1 MGQWLECVSRMALSN
16 GDFLVEQYELRIL
29 PSASIMEY
37 LKQGYGNNQ
46 NSALVFGNP
55 DLNDPELD
63 LPYAQLE
70 AQKIGKLVYG
80 STVLLRNQATE
91 TAAKTLGGRFRYLHF
106 ASHGVFDAENPLDSA
121 LLLSSDGK
129 NDGRLT
135 VSELYETRMNA
146 DLITLSACETALGKI
161 TNGDDVVGFTRGF
174 LYAGANSIVS
184 SLWQIDDEATGVL
197 MNQFYRNLAKANKRS
212 ALRNAQIT
220 MIASKQNHPFYWS
233 AFQLTGSIN

>member
-1 MGQWLECVSRMALSN
+1 ME
-16 GDFLVEQYELRIL
+16 FLD
-29 PSASIMEY
+29 
-37 LKQGYGNNQ
+37 QGYGSNR

-70 AQKIGKLVYG
+70 AQKIGKQIAG
-80 STVLLRNQATE
+80 STVLLRHQATE
-91 TAAKTLGGRFRYLHF
+91 TAARTLGAGFRYLHF
-106 ASHGVFDAENPLDSA
+106 ASHGVFDPENPLDSA
-121 LLLSSDGK
+121 LLLARDDK

-135 VSELYETRMNA
+135 VGELYEIRMDA

-184 SLWQIDDEATGVL
+184 SLWQVDDEATGIL
-197 MNQFYRNLAKANKRS
+197 MDQFYRNLGQVNKRS
-212 ALRNAQIT
+212 ALRKAQIT
-220 MIASKQNHPFYWS
+220 MIAGNQNHPYFWS